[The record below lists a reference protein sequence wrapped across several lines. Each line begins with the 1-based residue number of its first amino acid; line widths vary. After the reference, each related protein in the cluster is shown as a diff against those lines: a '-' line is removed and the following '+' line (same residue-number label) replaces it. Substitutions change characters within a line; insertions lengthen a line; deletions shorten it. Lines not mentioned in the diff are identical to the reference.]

1 MRSVKK
7 LKCGSNT
14 VRDGPAVHSNDTQ
27 AEQGEGG
34 RSEVVEKQLPRCS
47 EAMLAAGVVRAAC
60 ATRTLA
66 CFHKNL

>member
-34 RSEVVEKQLPRCS
+34 RSEVVEKQLPRCC

-66 CFHKNL
+66 RFHKNL

>member
-34 RSEVVEKQLPRCS
+34 RSEADGIVVS
-47 EAMLAAGVVRAAC
+47 MGRAAARAFLWNSAAH
-60 ATRTLA
+60 ATIGT
-66 CFHKNL
+66 H